1 MTIINIIALLL
12 SPVIAVAIG
21 ELLRKRN
28 FEKQKRL
35 DTLYN
40 LVAYRYKLDLDE
52 FLQALNSLKLLF
64 SKNEKLQKL
73 LDELHLTFL
82 KRDRGET
89 SADEANKLVVKI
101 IKNVCELEGFKNI
114 TEEDIDNLFKRR

>member
-1 MTIINIIALLL
+1 MTITIINIIALLL

-21 ELLRKRN
+21 ELLRKRS

-40 LVAYRYKLDLDE
+40 LVAYRYKLDSDE

-73 LDELHLTFL
+73 LDELH
-82 KRDRGET
+82 
-89 SADEANKLVVKI
+89 
-101 IKNVCELEGFKNI
+101 
-114 TEEDIDNLFKRR
+114 

>member
-40 LVAYRYKLDLDE
+40 LVAYRYKLDSDE

>member
-82 KRDRGET
+82 KRD
-89 SADEANKLVVKI
+89 
-101 IKNVCELEGFKNI
+101 
-114 TEEDIDNLFKRR
+114 

>member
-40 LVAYRYKLDLDE
+40 LVAYRYKLDSDE

-114 TEEDIDNLFKRR
+114 TEEDIDNLFRRR

>member
-114 TEEDIDNLFKRR
+114 TEEDIDNLFRRR

>member
-12 SPVIAVAIG
+12 SPAIAVAIG

-40 LVAYRYKLDLDE
+40 LVAYRYKLDSDE

-82 KRDRGET
+82 KRNRGET

-114 TEEDIDNLFKRR
+114 TEEDIDNLFRRR